1 MGKRLA
7 AKLSEKGYEVAVFSR
22 NATKDGP
29 GNIYSWNPDLQEID
43 RDVLN
48 SCAYIIHLAGLN
60 IGDRRWTARRR
71 RDILNSRTKSGD
83 LIFDALDKERNQ
95 LKGFISASAIG
106 YYGAVSEQ
114 KIFEESDQPGSDFL
128 GQTCEK
134 WERVAK
140 RFSNLGIRSVRLRM
154 GVVLSEGG
162 GVLPKFTSLIK
173 TGFGA
178 AIGTG
183 RQYMPW
189 IELDDLCDI
198 FIMAVENADLEG
210 AYNAVAPQH
219 VTNKEFTKEVARSL
233 KKTLWLP
240 NVPSFMMKILFGEM
254 SAMLLY
260 GSRVSSAKIETA
272 GFKFK
277 YPTLDHSMDH
287 LIP

>member
-1 MGKRLA
+1 
-7 AKLSEKGYEVAVFSR
+7 
-22 NATKDGP
+22 
-29 GNIYSWNPDLQEID
+29 
-43 RDVLN
+43 
-48 SCAYIIHLAGLN
+48 
-60 IGDRRWTARRR
+60 
-71 RDILNSRTKSGD
+71 
-83 LIFDALDKERNQ
+83 
-95 LKGFISASAIG
+95 
-106 YYGAVSEQ
+106 
-114 KIFEESDQPGSDFL
+114 
-128 GQTCEK
+128 
-134 WERVAK
+134 
-140 RFSNLGIRSVRLRM
+140 
-154 GVVLSEGG
+154 
-162 GVLPKFTSLIK
+162 
-173 TGFGA
+173 
-178 AIGTG
+178 
-183 RQYMPW
+183 MPW

-277 YPTLDHSMDH
+277 YPTLEHSMDH